1 MYAVVVHHMDDASL
15 MDEAGFLFFCNG
27 WGIID

>member
-15 MDEAGFLFFCNG
+15 MDKAGFLFFCNG